1 MITQAY
7 ITLKNLLFLY
17 VNLEGDSVLFKG
29 EGMGSFDCFCGVWLI
44 IKKCKIKAEC
54 YNLTKTGGST

>member
-7 ITLKNLLFLY
+7 ITLEFMLLPY

-29 EGMGSFDCFCGVWLI
+29 ERTDDVSLRFQ
-44 IKKCKIKAEC
+44 
-54 YNLTKTGGST
+54 

>member
-29 EGMGSFDCFCGVWLI
+29 EGMGDVSPGFQ
-44 IKKCKIKAEC
+44 
-54 YNLTKTGGST
+54 